1 MIRKDRLQ
9 NIVLV
14 TLLVIVGLVM
24 LIPILWA
31 VSTSF
36 KAPDE
41 IMRSADKLIPKKFT
55 LENYKVVWGA
65 TLMPIYMKNSL
76 IIASTGAALTTVLAI
91 FAAFSLSRY
100 NFPGKNFLF
109 ILFLAFIMIPSLI
122 CLIGQYVI
130 LSRLKFLNSY
140 IPLILIYSALQLPF
154 SIWLVKNAFDQI
166 PKELDEAAMV
176 DGGLDLN
183 IFFSIVL
190 PLSRPNLA
198 GILLYNFLFMW
209 NEFIIAITLISS
221 STKRTVT
228 TGIYNFIGM
237 YGMNYGPL
245 IAAAIIGALPTIIL
259 ILFLQKQFITGLT
272 EGALKG

>member
-1 MIRKDRLQ
+1 MAKKDCLQ
-9 NIVLV
+9 NLVLV
-14 TLLVIVGLVM
+14 TLLVIVVLTI

-55 LENYKVVWGA
+55 LENYKVVWRA
-65 TLMPIYMKNSL
+65 TLMPKYVKNSL
-76 IIASTGAALTTVLAI
+76 IIVSTGAVLTTALAT
-91 FAAFSLSRY
+91 FAAFSFSRY

-109 ILFLAFIMIPSLI
+109 ILFLTFVMIPFLI
-122 CLIGQYVI
+122 CLVGQYVI

-154 SIWLVKNAFDQI
+154 SLWLVKNAFDQI
-166 PKELDEAAMV
+166 PKELDEAAMI
-176 DGGLDLN
+176 DGSSNLN

-190 PLSRPNLA
+190 PLSRSNLA

-209 NEFIIAITLISS
+209 NEFIIALTLISS

-245 IAAAIIGALPTIIL
+245 IAAAIIAALPTIIL